1 VSGRGP
7 GRTTTHIGVST
18 DGLDRGRPPRR
29 VREEVRDGLAVVA
42 FSAVAS
48 SAMAVALVLLT
59 TLAG

>member
-1 VSGRGP
+1 MR
-7 GRTTTHIGVST
+7 ST
-18 DGLDRGRPPRR
+18 IASAAAGTEGLDRGRPQRR